1 MNKKRIS
8 NKKNNQIE
16 NNKHSNLLDAINNA
30 SNNFTLKNKI
40 MLKTKST
47 KNMFNK
53 SNISE
58 TENYEQNEQS
68 ENNLYF
74 NKQKNLI
81 ELNNLLKNNEYI
93 PINQLIYPE
102 GMIITE
108 EDFNKNPLY
117 EANNILQKGYLSTD
131 IYNNF
136 ILPINLEDEEI
147 RENKAING
155 YNLKYK
161 KGLKDLFRSY
171 KNDVTNTITKSN
183 FLKIFRDKN
192 INNLSINLNELNIT
206 IRKKYGENLNE
217 LDYNQFIF
225 LLIQFSFL
233 IFSKK
238 RNTLTISEC
247 YGFLLRK
254 LINIKKTE
262 STNKLNKKFLPIF
275 NYIKQKIELNE
286 NYNLPPGLKIIE
298 VCNVKYKNRIPK
310 SFSNLIGESTIICYE
325 ILEEI
330 IFNRFNSSIIEP
342 FVIINKN
349 IDFEVDFQALK
360 KWSNFLTFNY
370 INLDSKYQ
378 KEGIYVCDIL
388 EEGLEKLSKNNFV
401 NDYYKEKAK
410 KKEIQFGNEKK
421 KKEKFLKR
429 RIYLK
434 KIVDKIEKEKEE
446 KKKQI
451 ELENER
457 KMKINEINKNI
468 NKMKREISKKKVD
481 KIKIKNIIKK
491 EEEKKNELLNND
503 EKKMEEEILKQ
514 KLYLNDKKKKLKEQF
529 IKITEERKLLLKQLD
544 EKKYL
549 DQMKELKTNI
559 SYLNKEKEFNKFEK
573 NLNNSIKNLHQN
585 ENVIKVFDKYK
596 NHIKLI
602 YEIYSKIGYNKIS
615 FESGEKISINEF
627 REFLTNFII
636 LGIFINNEQMIY
648 IFNKIT
654 LTEKKNYLNYDD
666 FEIALIYLSIY
677 SKFSDKNK
685 KITKNIIDN
694 FNENYIEQFFQY
706 LGFKFPF
713 NRVKIEN
720 FINERRS
727 MPLKDLMK
735 IKKEIKKKQ
744 DEKSKKLN
752 NDENKNKSNIKE
764 ENK

>member
-1 MNKKRIS
+1 MNKKRKS
-8 NKKNNQIE
+8 NKNNQIE

-30 SNNFTLKNKI
+30 SNNLILKNKI
-40 MLKTKST
+40 MLKTKSSNNIHN
-47 KNMFNK
+47 KNY
-53 SNISE
+53 E
-58 TENYEQNEQS
+58 TENYEQNEQN
-68 ENNLYF
+68 EINYF

-81 ELNNLLKNNEYI
+81 EINNLIKNNEFI
-93 PINQLIYPE
+93 PFNQLILPE

-108 EDFNKNPLY
+108 EYFNKNPLY
-117 EANNILQKGYLSTD
+117 EANNILQKGYLSTE

-136 ILPINLEDEEI
+136 ILPINLEDEEL
-147 RENKAING
+147 RENKALNG

-161 KGLKDLFRSY
+161 KYLKDLFRSY
-171 KNDVTNTITKSN
+171 KNEVTNTITKSN

-192 INNLSINLNELNIT
+192 INNSLINLNELNIT

-233 IFSKK
+233 IFTKK

-262 STNKLNKKFLPIF
+262 STNKLNKRFLPIF
-275 NYIKQKIELNE
+275 DYIKQKIELNE
-286 NYNLPPGLKIIE
+286 NYNLPPGIKIIE
-298 VCNVKYKNRIPK
+298 VTNVKYKNRTPNNFI
-310 SFSNLIGESTIICYE
+310 NLLGESTIICYE

-342 FVIINKN
+342 FVLIKKD
-349 IDFEVDFQALK
+349 IDFEIDFQSLK

-378 KEGIYVCDIL
+378 KEGIDVCDIL

-401 NDYYKEKAK
+401 NNYFKEKAI
-410 KKEIQFGNEKK
+410 KKEIQFGKEKK
-421 KKEKFLKR
+421 KNEKFQKR

-434 KIVDKIEKEKEE
+434 KIVSEREKEKEE

-457 KMKINEINKNI
+457 KMKIKEINKNI
-468 NKMKREISKKKVD
+468 NKMKREISKKKINN
-481 KIKIKNIIKK
+481 KIEFQNKIKK
-491 EEEKKNELLNND
+491 EEEKKNELLNED
-503 EKKMEEEILKQ
+503 EKKIEEKILQQ
-514 KLYLNDKKKKLKEQF
+514 KLYLNNKKKKLKEQF
-529 IKITEERKLLLKQLD
+529 TKITEERKILLKQLD
-544 EKKYL
+544 EKNYL
-549 DQMKELKTNI
+549 DQIKELKTNI
-559 SYLNKEKEFNKFEK
+559 SYLNKEKEYNKFEK

-585 ENVIKVFDKYK
+585 ENVIKIFDKYK

-627 REFLTNFII
+627 REFLTDFII

-666 FEIALIYLSIY
+666 FEIALIYLTIY
-677 SKFSDKNK
+677 SKFSDKNQ
-685 KITKNIIDN
+685 KITKNVIDN
-694 FNENYIEQFFQY
+694 FNAGFIEHFFQY
-706 LGFKFPF
+706 LDFTFPF

-727 MPLKDLMK
+727 MPHKDLMK
-735 IKKEIKKKQ
+735 IKKQIKKEKIEKYRNLKCD
-744 DEKSKKLN
+744 DE
-752 NDENKNKSNIKE
+752 ENENKSN
-764 ENK
+764 NNDN